1 MTDINRTACTF
12 SRPALNA
19 NTLKLIAV
27 LAMVLDHAATVFLA
41 DTAPAALFFHAVGQI
56 AAPIM
61 CFFVAE
67 GYAYTSNLKKYL
79 LRLFIAAVISH
90 VPYALCF
97 KFTVWEFW
105 YVTGVLWGLFL
116 GLLSVT
122 LWKRLRARLGAAA
135 FARAV
140 LPARLPRKLE
150 LHRRA
155 VDLRLC
161 RLSGKPQ
168 KAMGVFRARHAVVCF
183 AVFRLRLYAARVA
196 EAVRTAVCTASFMLQ
211 PHAWSPKQSFAV
223 GLLPVLPRSPAC
235 AHSAKRNFHPFI
247 KEF

>member
-1 MTDINRTACTF
+1 META
-12 SRPALNA
+12 A
-19 NTLKLIAV
+19 
-27 LAMVLDHAATVFLA
+27 
-41 DTAPAALFFHAVGQI
+41 
-56 AAPIM
+56 
-61 CFFVAE
+61 
-67 GYAYTSNLKKYL
+67 
-79 LRLFIAAVISH
+79 
-90 VPYALCF
+90 
-97 KFTVWEFW
+97 
-105 YVTGVLWGLFL
+105 
-116 GLLSVT
+116 
-122 LWKRLRARLGAAA
+122 RARLGATA

-168 KAMGVFRARHAVVCF
+168 KAMGVFRARHAFVCF

-223 GLLPVLPRSPAC
+223 GLLPVLPRSPAY

>member
-1 MTDINRTACTF
+1 MRELLLFVIGAAAGVI
-12 SRPALNA
+12 SGMGMGGG
-19 NTLKLIAV
+19 TLLIPV
-27 LAMVLDHAATVFLA
+27 LTLLMGIPQRQAQGVNMLSFL
-41 DTAPAALFFHAVGQI
+41 PAAAAALYIHKKEGRLELKSSLPVIAAGIVGALFGASRRHAVET
-56 AAPIM
+56 AAR
-61 CFFVAE
+61 
-67 GYAYTSNLKKYL
+67 T
-79 LRLFIAAVISH
+79 
-90 VPYALCF
+90 
-97 KFTVWEFW
+97 
-105 YVTGVLWGLFL
+105 
-116 GLLSVT
+116 
-122 LWKRLRARLGAAA
+122 RLGAAA

-168 KAMGVFRARHAVVCF
+168 KAMGVFRARHAFVCF
-183 AVFRLRLYAARVA
+183 AVFCLRLYAARVA

-235 AHSAKRNFHPFI
+235 AHSAKRNFHPVI
-247 KEF
+247 KKF